1 MDKFLK
7 VCLTIASISIILG
20 IIIVAGVALSGNGRE
35 VIDVMENGGVYWDEN
50 GFTVGDS
57 MVFDGD
63 WDVEITEANGKEF
76 VYSADEFD
84 NLDLELGAGI
94 FVITEAD
101 VDEITVRSTKDVKV
115 STGGNTLSVETPKRV
130 HVVNVGTKDIQR
142 VEITLPKGQEF
153 HTIDLCVGAGE
164 LVADTIVA
172 EKLKLELGAGTTT
185 ITNCLCETA
194 DISVAAGEV
203 TIANGTVENLDLDV
217 AMGELQFAG
226 SVMDELD
233 ADCGMGD
240 MRIELPGESSDY
252 NYTVDCGMGDIEVGD
267 SSFGGVASSKK
278 VDNDAEIDLDL
289 DCGMGKI
296 EVAFNR

>member
-35 VIDVMENGGVYWDEN
+35 VIDVMEDGGVYWGEN

-240 MRIELPGESSDY
+240 MRIELPGESSEPR
-252 NYTVDCGMGDIEVGD
+252 NYIRRKRICPQP
-267 SSFGGVASSKK
+267 
-278 VDNDAEIDLDL
+278 L
-289 DCGMGKI
+289 
-296 EVAFNR
+296 